1 MSLQEA
7 VKSKVGKMVAGSTAP
22 ILVIGGGLSAAQAAI
37 AAHRAGA
44 AVVLRSRRK
53 LMTKCVQM
61 FLSFHRVL
69 HLPLLVF
76 YVCFRAGSWLIRELD
91 PSQNHKS
98 VSTNKTV
105 LQLKA
110 CRAIIRP
117 FSAIALWLLV
127 WCFCINISC
136 HSFFLT

>member
-61 FLSFHRVL
+61 FLSFSSCVA
-69 HLPLLVF
+69 F
-76 YVCFRAGSWLIRELD
+76 
-91 PSQNHKS
+91 
-98 VSTNKTV
+98 
-105 LQLKA
+105 
-110 CRAIIRP
+110 
-117 FSAIALWLLV
+117 AIACVLCLLPCRQLV
-127 WCFCINISC
+127 D
-136 HSFFLT
+136 